1 MNDFVLIPVAFFAFL
16 AILVVVPAWLRYR
29 SRMYALRTLRE
40 AVDKGRDVDAGL
52 IERFLAT
59 NQRQVGKGFGLF
71 NLVLGVGALSIGVAL
86 GLAVHLLGHRLGLD
100 ADSAAGMM
108 TGAFVNGCIG
118 IGLTALGL
126 ISLNLFSARDR
137 PAIRWDY
144 AVVLAFICL
153 FLGVSGM
160 SVGVGLWLAS
170 AFHVVVAGNEDVAT
184 GLAMGALVNSC
195 TGLGFTGLGVFI
207 LRSFVMRRDHDA

>member
-29 SRMYALRTLRE
+29 SRMFALRTLRE
-40 AVDKGRDVDAGL
+40 AVDKGREVDATL
-52 IERFLAT
+52 IERFLAS
-59 NQRQVGKGFGLF
+59 NQRQVGKGFALF
-71 NLVLGVGALSIGVAL
+71 NLVLGVGALSIGIAL

-100 ADSAAGMM
+100 ADGAAGMM
-108 TGAFVNGCIG
+108 TGSFVNGSIG
-118 IGLTALGL
+118 VGLTALGL
-126 ISLNLFSARDR
+126 IIMKLFAARGR
-137 PAIRWDY
+137 PALRWDY

-160 SVGVGLWLAS
+160 SVGVGLALAS
-170 AFHVVVAGNEDVAT
+170 CFHVVVAGNEGTAT

-195 TGLGFTGLGVFI
+195 TGVGFTVLGVFI